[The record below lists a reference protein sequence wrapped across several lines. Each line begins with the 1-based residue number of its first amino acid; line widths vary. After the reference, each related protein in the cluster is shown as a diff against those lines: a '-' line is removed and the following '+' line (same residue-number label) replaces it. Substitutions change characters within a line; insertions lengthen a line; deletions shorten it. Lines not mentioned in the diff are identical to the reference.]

1 MTATELPDAERRRS
15 PRQLQHHPLRLSG
28 EGSNGQRVNESAEAM
43 VTSAHG
49 ALVKTDSELRPGSEV
64 EVEDLHNH
72 QRARFRVVWAM
83 EKRLEGKWDM
93 GLEVNS
99 GEQVPWAEDHS
110 P

>member
-1 MTATELPDAERRRS
+1 MMASELPDSERRRS
-15 PRQLQHHPLRLSG
+15 QRQLQHHPLRLTG

-43 VTSAHG
+43 VISAHG

-72 QRARFRVVWAM
+72 QRARFRVVWAT

-93 GLEVNS
+93 GLEVNP
-99 GEQVPWAEDHS
+99 GQTVPWAEESS